1 MAQYVAL
8 VADMTGRYAH
18 VLVNANTWDNAIG
31 QLEDA
36 GCEVVENQTDDY
48 EVEDFKDK
56 ESMQEVGLWSISEL
70 ISKTNFVSYN

>member
-1 MAQYVAL
+1 MTQYVAL

-48 EVEDFKDK
+48 ETEDFKDQ